1 MYVLFLSLSISI
13 SLLTLVLSLTP
24 PPPPP
29 PPGHKKYGPQAY
41 DLIMESFD
49 TLPLAAKMGQFLC
62 VHGGISPAIKTVR
75 TTCCCARAREP
86 PSPN

>member
-1 MYVLFLSLSISI
+1 
-13 SLLTLVLSLTP
+13 
-24 PPPPP
+24 
-29 PPGHKKYGPQAY
+29 
-41 DLIMESFD
+41 MESFD